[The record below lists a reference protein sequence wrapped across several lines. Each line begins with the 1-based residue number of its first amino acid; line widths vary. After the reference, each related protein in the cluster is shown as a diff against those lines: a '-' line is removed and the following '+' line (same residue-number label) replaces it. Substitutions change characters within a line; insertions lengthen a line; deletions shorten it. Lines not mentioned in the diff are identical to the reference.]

1 MILKGK
7 TAIITGGGTGIG
19 AAVAARFVAEGA
31 KVCITGRRESV
42 LDETIK
48 SLPKGTAVKCKGD
61 VTDPS
66 DIDRIVK
73 TAVDFGGTV
82 NVLINNA
89 GAGAEGSITSTSI
102 EDWRRIVE
110 INLVGPF
117 MLMRAVIPYMQKAG
131 GGSIVNI
138 SSLASLRAIPHGN
151 AYCTSKAGL
160 NMMTMQAAL
169 DYGKDGIRC
178 NVICPGFIFS
188 EMTEGRFGQV
198 AKDNGIDLNTLMLKV
213 FNDVPARK
221 AGTPDRVAGL
231 CAFFASDDSTYVT
244 GTVIPVDGG
253 LSIMDP
259 FPLCV
264 KNADLTINAE
274 KGQKK

>member
-1 MILKGK
+1 MMLKGK

-31 KVCITGRRESV
+31 KVCIAGRRESV

-66 DIDRIVK
+66 DIERIVK
-73 TAVDFGGTV
+73 TAVEFGGTV

-89 GAGAEGSITSTSI
+89 GAGAEGSITGTSI
-102 EDWRRIVE
+102 EEWRRIVE

-169 DYGKDGIRC
+169 DFGGDGIRC

-198 AKDNGIDLNTLMLKV
+198 AKDNNIDLNTLMLKV

-264 KNADLTINAE
+264 KNADLSINAE
-274 KGQKK
+274 K

>member
-19 AAVAARFVAEGA
+19 AAVAARFVADGA

-42 LDETIK
+42 LDETVK
-48 SLPKGTAVKCKGD
+48 TLPEGTAVKCQGD
-61 VTDPS
+61 VTNPS
-66 DIDRIVK
+66 DVDRIVQ

-89 GAGAEGSITSTSI
+89 GAGSEGSITSTSI
-102 EDWRRIVE
+102 EDWRKIVE
-110 INLVGPF
+110 VNLVGPF
-117 MLMRAVIPYMQKAG
+117 MLMRAVIPLMQKAG

-138 SSLASLRAIPHGN
+138 SSLASLRAIPFGN

-169 DYGKDGIRC
+169 DYGGDGIRC

-188 EMTEGRFGQV
+188 EMTENRFGQV
-198 AKDNGIDLNTLMLKV
+198 AKDHGTDLNTLMSTV
-213 FNDVPARK
+213 FEDVPARK

-231 CAFFASDDSTYVT
+231 CAYFASDDSTYVT

-264 KNADLTINAE
+264 KGADLALNAQ
-274 KGQKK
+274 KGQEK